1 MPKEDPRRLI
11 CRCIGV
17 SSTRIREIALR
28 EGHQSVD
35 QISKAT
41 QACTGCTL
49 CQAEIEEVL
58 ADLFDLPYDPRE
70 RLENQMVCSSE
81 TLSRVEGSLGGNI
94 EPKLNA
100 LGLRI
105 TRIEAEGLDVS
116 VHLDGTPDPETAAM
130 IERKLKKLVCP
141 DLEVKILP

>member
-17 SSTRIREIALR
+17 SSTHIREIALR
-28 EGHQSVD
+28 EGCRSVE

-49 CQAEIEEVL
+49 CEAEIEEVL
-58 ADLFDLPYDPRE
+58 ADVFDVPYDPLE

-81 TLSRVEGSLGGNI
+81 TLSRIEGSLEGNI
-94 EPKLNA
+94 APKLNA
-100 LGLRI
+100 LNLRV
-105 TRIEAEGLDVS
+105 TQVEVEGLNVS
-116 VHLDGTPDPETAAM
+116 VHLDRAPDPETAAM

-141 DLEVKILP
+141 DLEVKIFP